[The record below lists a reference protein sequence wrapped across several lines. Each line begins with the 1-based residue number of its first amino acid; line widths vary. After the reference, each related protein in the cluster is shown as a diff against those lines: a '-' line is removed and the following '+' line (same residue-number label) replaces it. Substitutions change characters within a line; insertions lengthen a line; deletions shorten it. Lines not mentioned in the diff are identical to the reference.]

1 MASLASES
9 GESTPR
15 SGSEKNVEEASEST
29 REDVTRD
36 KAVQP
41 NNSED
46 GQSINPVEAPNYIA
60 RKNAAKTED
69 FDHFDKNCV
78 IAVTGDTV
86 VFSPRAAGEAPDMD
100 MLLNYMI
107 LKLDQV
113 VEKSYNLVY
122 CHTGMNWFS
131 RKHFAW
137 LKEAYSILGRK
148 FKKNISKLIIVHP
161 SFIINAA
168 FMFARPFISSKF
180 WKKLHRVSSITMV
193 DAILDS
199 NVQLKVSPIVYKF
212 EGLDEPKEFFGA
224 PLGSQKLNEE
234 SGLPVFLENVAAFLL
249 KNDALGVEGI
259 FRIPGNAKG
268 IETYIRRIESRESLK
283 NIYQDMMSAEAPK
296 YSALDHLHIIS
307 GTLKAYLRDL
317 PEPLVPYKAY
327 QPLVDLMKRHAS
339 SEQAT
344 INDMSKDIEVVNGAF
359 EMLREVCNELN
370 LKVLTL

>member
-1 MASLASES
+1 MASLASDISENNV
-9 GESTPR
+9 R
-15 SGSEKNVEEASEST
+15 SGSKKNVQEVSEPK
-29 REDVTRD
+29 REDVTPD
-36 KAVQP
+36 ETVQP
-41 NNSED
+41 SNSE
-46 GQSINPVEAPNYIA
+46 GEYSTNSAEAQRYIA
-60 RKNAAKTED
+60 RKNAAKAEN
-69 FDHFDKNCV
+69 FDHFEKNYV
-78 IAVTGDTV
+78 IAVTGNTV

-107 LKLDQV
+107 LKLDKV

-193 DAILDS
+193 DAILDN
-199 NVQLKVSPIVYKF
+199 NVQLKVSPVVYKF

-249 KNDALGVEGI
+249 KNDALNVEGI
-259 FRIPGNAKG
+259 FRITGNAKG
-268 IETYIRRIESRESLK
+268 IDAYIRRIESGESLK
-283 NIYQDMMSAEAPK
+283 NIYKDMVSAEAPK
-296 YSALDHLHIIS
+296 YSALDHLHIIA

-317 PEPLVPYKAY
+317 PEPLIPYKAY

-339 SEQAT
+339 RELAT
-344 INDMSKDIEVVNGAF
+344 TNEVSKEIEVVDSAF
-359 EMLREVCNELN
+359 QMLRDVCDELN

>member
-9 GESTPR
+9 GENTPR

-46 GQSINPVEAPNYIA
+46 GHSINPVEAPNYIA
-60 RKNAAKTED
+60 RKNAAMAEN
-69 FDHFDKNCV
+69 FDHFDKNYV
-78 IAVTGDTV
+78 IAVTGNTV

-193 DAILDS
+193 DAILDC

-234 SGLPVFLENVAAFLL
+234 SGLPVFLENVTAFLL
-249 KNDALGVEGI
+249 KNDALIVEGI

>member
-9 GESTPR
+9 GENTPR
-15 SGSEKNVEEASEST
+15 SGSGENVEEASEPT
-29 REDVTRD
+29 REGVTRD

-46 GQSINPVEAPNYIA
+46 GHSINPVEAPNYIA
-60 RKNAAKTED
+60 RKNAAMAEN
-69 FDHFDKNCV
+69 FDHFDKNYV
-78 IAVTGDTV
+78 IAVTGNTV

-193 DAILDS
+193 DAILDC

-234 SGLPVFLENVAAFLL
+234 SGLPVFLENVTAFLL
-249 KNDALGVEGI
+249 KNDALIVEGI